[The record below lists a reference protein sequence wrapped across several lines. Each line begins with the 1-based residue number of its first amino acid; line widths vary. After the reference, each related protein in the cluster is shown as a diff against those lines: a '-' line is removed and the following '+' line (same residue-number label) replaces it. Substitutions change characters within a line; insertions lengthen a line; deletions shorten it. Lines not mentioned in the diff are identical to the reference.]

1 MSTLVAFDEIEQRL
15 QSFSESAFGEN
26 SFEAYPISRGLAF
39 SLVSLGWEGT
49 PGILADAFIAQTN
62 DEDTFTKTLER
73 LGYSVKRETKAG
85 FERLREVDYPCW
97 ISSSS
102 FSGILSGYDETKNE
116 LCIYDY
122 RNDNLFYKQADE
134 KHYSIVHI
142 TRYSRLFREPPPESQ
157 DKSNWIKYCFY
168 RYSTELKQLTIL
180 SFFISIFGAIN
191 PFFIMLIYSFALGA
205 GSISSLAW
213 LTAGAM
219 VTAFLE
225 YKFKQMRMNI
235 LNSSGKDLAIY
246 IAYNVTSKLL
256 WLPYSMTSGAGA
268 SAQLARL
275 RDIDQ
280 FRKLVTAESTLSYFD
295 FPFIFIF
302 LIAIMLLSGLAAVTV
317 VAGVIVMLLYC
328 IYARQN
334 YERASSQN
342 SRANA
347 MVSYQ
352 WNELLAKL
360 SSIQGL
366 PLLQVIQSRFGAA
379 HQQSLN
385 DAHNVEMTNSG
396 IQNTGQALTQ
406 VIGSASIVVAVLAV
420 MEGVSDP
427 SSMIVIIILVWK
439 ALSPIMGIF
448 NALTRFK
455 SIQNSAKQ
463 VNALM
468 SLDDDRRFLEKS
480 PPIDQFKGNVQVAGL
495 THRYPGNTRGLT
507 NLEFK
512 IRSGSKVTVVGPPG
526 CGKSTLL
533 RILGGLEPNYQGT
546 VLCEGYNIRQF
557 NSYRL
562 RRAIKHVPFHSHFFY
577 GTIRDNFELYNG
589 AMRERDMR
597 ESLEMFA
604 LKDYFPDSITTM
616 LTPSLLAELPNG
628 IQQLLRL
635 AVNLGDMRHG
645 LFLLDEP
652 LLGCA
657 AEYSKVMTA
666 LNSGPLENKTV
677 IACTN
682 ERSLVASFNECLL
695 LDYEGGQKYFGAP
708 DKVIQTL

>member
-1 MSTLVAFDEIEQRL
+1 MSTLIAFDEIEQRL
-15 QSFSESAFGEN
+15 EQFAESPFGDN
-26 SFEAYPISRGLAF
+26 HFEAHPISRGLAF
-39 SLVSLGWEGT
+39 SLVALGWEGT
-49 PGILADAFIAQTN
+49 PDILADTFVAHHEDKDSFI
-62 DEDTFTKTLER
+62 ETLKR
-73 LGYSVKRETKAG
+73 LGYSPQHQPKASL
-85 FERLREVDYPCW
+85 EQLTNVDYPCW
-97 ISSSS
+97 ISASG
-102 FSGILSGYDETKNE
+102 FSGILSGYDASKNE
-116 LCIYDY
+116 LCIFDY
-122 RNDNLFYKQADE
+122 RNNNLFYKQADE
-134 KHYSIVHI
+134 PHYSLVYI

-168 RYSTELKQLTIL
+168 RYATQMKQLTLL

-191 PFFIMLIYSFALGA
+191 PFFIMLIYSFALGS
-205 GSISSLAW
+205 GSVPSLMW
-213 LTAGAM
+213 LTGGAL
-219 VTAFLE
+219 VTAYLE

-235 LNSSGKDLAIY
+235 LNSSGQDLAIY

-256 WLPYSMTSGAGA
+256 WLPYAMTSGAGA

-275 RDIDQ
+275 KDIDQ
-280 FRKLVTAESTLSYFD
+280 FRRLVTAESTLSYFD
-295 FPFIFIF
+295 FPFVFIF
-302 LIAIMLLSGLAAVTV
+302 LIAIMLLSGLAAITV
-317 VAGVIVMLLYC
+317 VAGVIVMLIYC
-328 IYARQN
+328 IFARQT
-334 YERASSQN
+334 YERATSQN

-379 HQQSLN
+379 HQQSLGDSN
-385 DAHNVEMTNSG
+385 NVELTNSR
-396 IQNTGQALTQ
+396 IQNTGQVLTQ

-439 ALSPIMGIF
+439 ALTPIMGIF
-448 NALTRFK
+448 NAMTRLK

-468 SLDDDRRFLEKS
+468 SLDDDRLHLEKS
-480 PPIDQFKGNVQVAGL
+480 PPIDQFKGNFQVAGL
-495 THRYPGNTRGLT
+495 THRYPGNPRGLT

-512 IRSGSKVTVVGPPG
+512 VKAGSKVTVVGPPG

-562 RRAIKHVPFHSHFFY
+562 RRAIKHVPFQNHFFY

-589 AMRERDMR
+589 TMRERDMR
-597 ESLEMFA
+597 ESLELFA
-604 LKDYFPDSITTM
+604 LTEFFPDNIATV
-616 LTPSLLAELPNG
+616 LTPALLSDMPSG
-628 IQQLLRL
+628 VQQLLRL
-635 AVNLGDMRHG
+635 CVNLGDMRHG

-657 AEYSKVMTA
+657 TEYSKVMTA

-695 LDYEGGQKYFGAP
+695 LDQEGGQKYFGSP